1 MEYVPWFAWI
11 PIAGIICWGAISI
24 AREIGGRRR
33 LVQVLDDQASSNRA
47 LLDTLGS
54 INSRLDAIEKTL
66 TDIP

>member
-1 MEYVPWFAWI
+1 MEYIPWFAWI
-11 PIAGIICWGAISI
+11 AIAGIISWGAISI

-33 LVQVLDDQASSNRA
+33 LVQALDDQASSNRA

>member
-1 MEYVPWFAWI
+1 MEYIPWFAWI
-11 PIAGIICWGAISI
+11 AIAGIICWGAISI

-33 LVQVLDDQASSNRA
+33 LMQALDGQASSNRA